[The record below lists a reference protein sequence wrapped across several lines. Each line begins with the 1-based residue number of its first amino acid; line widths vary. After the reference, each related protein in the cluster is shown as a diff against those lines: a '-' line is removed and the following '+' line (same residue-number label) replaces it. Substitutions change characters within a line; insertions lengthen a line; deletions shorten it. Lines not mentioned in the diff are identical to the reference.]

1 MFPRKKIRFRH
12 WKGEN
17 WPIIHHKYGSG
28 IDLRRK
34 TFFGKIISKSFA
46 CRKEYKLLCADACV
60 LSCFSHVWL
69 CDPMDCSQLGS
80 YIHGNSAGKNTGV
93 GCPCPHPGD
102 LPDPEIKPV
111 SLMSPALAI
120 WFFTTRAT
128 WEAHVQVS
136 LFIYSL
142 LTFVQLDHGE
152 SKGIP
157 EKKKNLF
164 LLPWLH

>member
-1 MFPRKKIRFRH
+1 
-12 WKGEN
+12 
-17 WPIIHHKYGSG
+17 
-28 IDLRRK
+28 
-34 TFFGKIISKSFA
+34 
-46 CRKEYKLLCADACV
+46 
-60 LSCFSHVWL
+60 
-69 CDPMDCSQLGS
+69 
-80 YIHGNSAGKNTGV
+80 
-93 GCPCPHPGD
+93 
-102 LPDPEIKPV
+102 
-111 SLMSPALAI
+111 MSPALAI

-164 LLPWLH
+164 LLP